1 MVFEGSDFMSV
12 YIMDEISR
20 CLNCKNPMCVKGCPV
35 GTPIPEIIQLLKNG
49 NLNEA
54 GERLFNNNPLSMM
67 CALVCNHGEQCE
79 GSCVLGKKGIPVHFS
94 AIEHYVSN
102 TYFDKMRIKCQPKN
116 GKKVAVIGAGPAGI
130 TIAFK
135 LAQKGY
141 SIVIFEAKE
150 KIGGMLQYGI
160 PDYRLPK
167 TILERYRKK
176 LIEIGVQI
184 RLDTTIGGTLEIGDL
199 FKDGY
204 SSVFIGTGVWRPKK
218 LGIPGESRGDV
229 LYAIN
234 YLANPDGHDV
244 GETVA
249 VIGAG
254 NTAVDVAR
262 TCLRKGARNVTLYA
276 RSTKIRATDE
286 EVAYA
291 KLDGA
296 EFKFCRQI
304 CEINDE
310 GPVFKL
316 VIMDDEGNA
325 VGYADELEQ
334 EKADTTIIAI
344 SQSPKDKLINT
355 TDGLKGSE
363 KGFLITDENG
373 KTTCERIYASG
384 DVVFGARTVVEAV
397 AFSKKVADAMDLDM
411 SLNG

>member
-1 MVFEGSDFMSV
+1 MSV
-12 YIMDEISR
+12 YLIDELNR

-35 GTPIPEIIQLLKNG
+35 HTPIPEIIQTLKAG

-54 GERLFNNNPLSMM
+54 GDRLFRNNPLSMM
-67 CALVCNHGEQCE
+67 CALVCNHGNQCE
-79 GSCVLGKKGIPVHFS
+79 GHCVLGRKGVPVHFS
-94 AIEHYVSN
+94 SIEYYVSN
-102 TYFDKMRIKCQPKN
+102 TYFDKMRIKCKPFN

-135 LAQKGY
+135 LAEEGY
-141 SIVIFEAKE
+141 KVVMFEAKE

-176 LIEIGVQI
+176 LTEIGVLI
-184 RLDTTIGGTLEIGDL
+184 RLDTAIGGTLEIGDL
-199 FKDGY
+199 FNDGY
-204 SSVFIGTGVWRPKK
+204 HSVFIGTGVWKPKK

-234 YLANPDGHDV
+234 YLSNPDGHDV

-276 RSTKIRATDE
+276 RGTRIKATDE

-304 CEINDE
+304 VEINDE

-316 VIMDDEGNA
+316 VILDDEGNT
-325 VGYADELEQ
+325 VGYADDLEQ
-334 EKADTTIIAI
+334 EQADTTIIAI
-344 SQSPKDKLINT
+344 SQSPKDKLLHT
-355 TDGLKGSE
+355 TKGLKGSE
-363 KGFLITDENG
+363 KGLLITDGTG
-373 KTTCERIYASG
+373 KTTCEKVYASG
-384 DVVFGARTVVEAV
+384 DVVLGARTVVEAV
-397 AFSKKVADAMDLDM
+397 EFSKKVAQAMDADM
-411 SLNG
+411 KSED

>member
-1 MVFEGSDFMSV
+1 MSV
-12 YIMDEISR
+12 YLIDELNR

-35 GTPIPEIIQLLKNG
+35 HTPIPEIIQILKEG
-49 NLNEA
+49 NLNKA
-54 GERLFNNNPLSMM
+54 GDILFKNNPLSMM
-67 CALVCNHGEQCE
+67 CALVCNHGNQCE
-79 GSCVLGKKGIPVHFS
+79 GHCVLGRKGVPVHFS
-94 AIEHYVSN
+94 SIEYYVSN
-102 TYFDKMRIKCQPKN
+102 TYFDKMIIKCKPFN
-116 GKKVAVIGAGPAGI
+116 GKKVAVIGSGPAGI

-135 LAQKGY
+135 LAEEGY
-141 SIVIFEAKE
+141 KVVMFESKE

-176 LIEIGVQI
+176 LIEIGVLI
-184 RLDTTIGGTLEIGDL
+184 RLDTSIGGTLEIGDL
-199 FKDGY
+199 FNDGY
-204 SSVFIGTGVWRPKK
+204 HSVFIGTGVWKPKK

-276 RSTKIRATDE
+276 RGTEIKATEE

-304 CEINDE
+304 VEINDE

-316 VIMDDEGNA
+316 VLLDDEGNNI
-325 VGYADELEQ
+325 GYADELEQ
-334 EKADTTIIAI
+334 EQADTTIIAI
-344 SQSPKDKLINT
+344 SQSPKDKLLHT
-355 TDGLKGSE
+355 TKGLKGSE
-363 KGFLITDENG
+363 KGLLITDDTG
-373 KTTCERIYASG
+373 KTTCERVYASG
-384 DVVFGARTVVEAV
+384 DVVLGARTVVEAV
-397 AFSKKVADAMDLDM
+397 EFSKKVAQAMDIDM
-411 SLNG
+411 KAEN

>member
-1 MVFEGSDFMSV
+1 MSV
-12 YIMDEISR
+12 YLIDELNR

-35 GTPIPEIIQLLKNG
+35 HTPIPEIIQILKEG
-49 NLNEA
+49 NLNKA
-54 GERLFNNNPLSMM
+54 GDILFKNNPLSMM
-67 CALVCNHGEQCE
+67 CALVCNHGNQCE
-79 GSCVLGKKGIPVHFS
+79 GHCVLGKKGVPVHFS
-94 AIEHYVSN
+94 SIEYYVSN
-102 TYFDKMRIKCQPKN
+102 TYFDKMIIKCKPFN
-116 GKKVAVIGAGPAGI
+116 GKKVAVIGSGPAGI

-135 LAQKGY
+135 LAEEGY
-141 SIVIFEAKE
+141 KVVMFESKE

-176 LIEIGVQI
+176 LIEIGVLI
-184 RLDTTIGGTLEIGDL
+184 RLDTSIGGTLEIGDL
-199 FKDGY
+199 FNDGY
-204 SSVFIGTGVWRPKK
+204 HSVFIGTGVWKPKK

-276 RSTKIRATDE
+276 RGTEIKATAE

-304 CEINDE
+304 VEINDE

-316 VIMDDEGNA
+316 VLLDDEGNNI
-325 VGYADELEQ
+325 GYADELEQ
-334 EKADTTIIAI
+334 EQADTTIIAI
-344 SQSPKDKLINT
+344 SQSPKDKLLHT
-355 TDGLKGSE
+355 TKGLKGSE
-363 KGFLITDENG
+363 KGLLITDDTG
-373 KTTCERIYASG
+373 KTTCERVYASG
-384 DVVFGARTVVEAV
+384 DVVLGARTVVEAV
-397 AFSKKVADAMDLDM
+397 EFSKKVAQAMDIDM
-411 SLNG
+411 KSEN

>member
-1 MVFEGSDFMSV
+1 MSV
-12 YIMDEISR
+12 YLLDEISR
-20 CLNCKNPMCVKGCPV
+20 CLNCKNPLCVKGCPV
-35 GTPIPEIIQLLKNG
+35 STPIPEIIQLLKSG
-49 NLNEA
+49 NLSEA
-54 GERLFNNNPLSMM
+54 GEKLFENNPLSMM
-67 CALVCNHGEQCE
+67 CSLVCNHGQQCE
-79 GSCVLGKKGIPVHFS
+79 GNCVLGKKGVPVHFS
-94 AIEHYVSN
+94 KIEYYVMD
-102 TYFDKMRIKCQPKN
+102 TYFDKMRIKCKEKN
-116 GKKVAVIGAGPAGI
+116 GMKVAVIGAGPAGI

-135 LAQKGY
+135 LAQEGY
-141 SIVIFEAKE
+141 EVIIFEAKE

-176 LIEIGVQI
+176 LLEIGIQI

-199 FKDGY
+199 FNDGY
-204 SSVFIGTGVWRPKK
+204 DSVFIGTGVWRPKK

-234 YLANPDGHDV
+234 YLANPEGHDV

-276 RSTKIRATDE
+276 RGNKIRATEE
-286 EVAYA
+286 EVVYA

-296 EFKFCRQI
+296 DFKFCRQI
-304 CEINDE
+304 EAINDN
-310 GPVFKL
+310 GPVFKPA
-316 VIMDDEGNA
+316 IMGDDGTVA
-325 VGYADELEQ
+325 GYANELEQ
-334 EKADTTIIAI
+334 EYADTTIIAI
-344 SQSPKDKLINT
+344 SQSPKDKLLNT
-355 TDGLKGSE
+355 TEGLMGSE

-373 KTTCERIYASG
+373 KTTCQRVYASG

-397 AFSKKVADAMDLDM
+397 AFSKKVAKAMDLDM
-411 SLNG
+411 KEEI

>member
-1 MVFEGSDFMSV
+1 
-12 YIMDEISR
+12 
-20 CLNCKNPMCVKGCPV
+20 
-35 GTPIPEIIQLLKNG
+35 
-49 NLNEA
+49 
-54 GERLFNNNPLSMM
+54 
-67 CALVCNHGEQCE
+67 
-79 GSCVLGKKGIPVHFS
+79 
-94 AIEHYVSN
+94 
-102 TYFDKMRIKCQPKN
+102 MRIECKPKI

-135 LAQKGY
+135 LAEEGY
-141 SIVIFEAKE
+141 DVVIFEAKE

-167 TILERYRKK
+167 TILERYRQK

-184 RLDTTIGGTLEIGDL
+184 RLDTSIGGTLEIADL

-204 SSVFIGTGVWRPKK
+204 SSVFIGTGVWRSKK
-218 LGIPGESRGDV
+218 LGIYGETRGDV

-234 YLANPDGHDV
+234 YLSNPDGHDV

-276 RSTKIRATDE
+276 RGTRIKATDE

-304 CEINDE
+304 VEINDE

-316 VIMDDEGNA
+316 ALLDDEGNT

-334 EKADTTIIAI
+334 EQADTTIIAI
-344 SQSPKDKLINT
+344 SQSPRDKLLNT
-355 TDGLKGSE
+355 TEGLKGSE
-363 KGFLITDENG
+363 ENGLLITDETG
-373 KTTCERIYASG
+373 KTTCEKIYASG
-384 DVVFGARTVVEAV
+384 DVVLGARTVVEAV
-397 AFSKKVADAMDLDM
+397 AFSKKVAQAMDEDM
-411 SLNG
+411 KSDDVKEK

>member
-1 MVFEGSDFMSV
+1 MLPLSV
-12 YIMDEISR
+12 YLIDELNR

-35 GTPIPEIIQLLKNG
+35 KTPIPQIIQSLKAG
-49 NLNEA
+49 NLNKA
-54 GERLFNNNPLSMM
+54 GEMLFNNNPLSMM
-67 CALVCNHGEQCE
+67 CALVCNHGNQCE
-79 GSCVLGKKGIPVHFS
+79 GHCVLGKKGIPVHFS
-94 AIEHYVSN
+94 TIEYYVSN
-102 TYFDKMRIKCQPKN
+102 TYFDKMRIECKPKI

-135 LAQKGY
+135 LAEEGY
-141 SIVIFEAKE
+141 DVVIFEAKE

-167 TILERYRKK
+167 TILERYRQK

-184 RLDTTIGGTLEIGDL
+184 RLDTSIGGTLEIADL

-204 SSVFIGTGVWRPKK
+204 SSVFIGTGVWRSKK
-218 LGIPGESRGDV
+218 LGIYGETRGDV

-234 YLANPDGHDV
+234 YLSNPDGHDV

-276 RSTKIRATDE
+276 RGTRIKATDE

-304 CEINDE
+304 VEINDE

-316 VIMDDEGNA
+316 ALLDDDGNTM
-325 VGYADELEQ
+325 GYADELEQ
-334 EKADTTIIAI
+334 EQADTTIIAI
-344 SQSPKDKLINT
+344 SQSPRDKLLNT
-355 TDGLKGSE
+355 TEGLKGSE
-363 KGFLITDENG
+363 ENGLLITDETG
-373 KTTCERIYASG
+373 KTTCEKIYASG
-384 DVVFGARTVVEAV
+384 DVVLGARTVVEAV
-397 AFSKKVADAMDLDM
+397 AFSKKVAQAMDEDM
-411 SLNG
+411 KSDDVKEK

>member
-1 MVFEGSDFMSV
+1 MSV
-12 YIMDEISR
+12 YLIDELNR

-35 GTPIPEIIQLLKNG
+35 HTPIPKIIQILKEG
-49 NLNEA
+49 NLNKA
-54 GERLFNNNPLSMM
+54 GDILFKNNPLSMM
-67 CALVCNHGEQCE
+67 CALVCNHGNQCE
-79 GSCVLGKKGIPVHFS
+79 GHCVLGRKGVPVHFS
-94 AIEHYVSN
+94 SIEYYVSN
-102 TYFDKMRIKCQPKN
+102 TYFDKMIIKCKPFN
-116 GKKVAVIGAGPAGI
+116 GKKVAVIGSGPAGI

-135 LAQKGY
+135 LAEEGY
-141 SIVIFEAKE
+141 KVVMFESKE

-176 LIEIGVQI
+176 LIEIGVLI
-184 RLDTTIGGTLEIGDL
+184 RLDTSIGGTLEIGDL
-199 FKDGY
+199 FNDGY
-204 SSVFIGTGVWRPKK
+204 HSVFIGTGVWKPKK

-276 RSTKIRATDE
+276 RGTEIKATEE

-304 CEINDE
+304 VEINDE

-316 VIMDDEGNA
+316 VLLDDEGNNI
-325 VGYADELEQ
+325 GYADELEQ
-334 EKADTTIIAI
+334 EQADTTIIAI
-344 SQSPKDKLINT
+344 SQSPKDKLLHT
-355 TDGLKGSE
+355 TKGLKGSE
-363 KGFLITDENG
+363 KGLLITDDTG
-373 KTTCERIYASG
+373 KTTCERVYASG
-384 DVVFGARTVVEAV
+384 DVVLGARTVVEAV
-397 AFSKKVADAMDLDM
+397 EFSKKVAQTMDIDM
-411 SLNG
+411 KAEN